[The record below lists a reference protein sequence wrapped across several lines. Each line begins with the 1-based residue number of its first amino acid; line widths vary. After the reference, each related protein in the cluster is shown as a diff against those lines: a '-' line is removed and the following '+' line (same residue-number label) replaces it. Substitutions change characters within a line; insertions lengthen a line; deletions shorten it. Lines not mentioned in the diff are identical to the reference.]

1 MDFFCTDLF
10 KKEYEKLIKRNSYN
24 DLESILCV
32 LFSKTLY
39 TEVISMRGSS
49 LYGPEHLA
57 FYKKRVFKPS
67 EYRLYFVGDTEEE
80 KIYCYFIHP
89 KRGTLG
95 YENININHQKKI
107 HIDAMSLRKGELLEM
122 YKVLVKEEK
131 LAFLPI
137 SKEEILK
144 KNKIYYNKK

>member
-1 MDFFCTDLF
+1 MIFFCTDLF
-10 KKEYEKLIKRNSYN
+10 KKEYEKLIKKNSYN
-24 DLESILCV
+24 DLESILST

-39 TEVISMRGSS
+39 TEVISIRGSS

-57 FYKKRVFKPS
+57 FYKKRVFKPG

-80 KIYCYFIHP
+80 KIYCSFLHP

-107 HIDAMSLRKGELLEM
+107 HIDAMNLRKGELPKM
-122 YKVLVKEEK
+122 YRILVKENK
-131 LAFLPI
+131 LEFLPI
-137 SKEEILK
+137 SKTEILE